1 MVYYNDEHALT
12 LGVRKGL
19 VKAGVQFMVHDGD
32 QNKVGGDTGQGCAT
46 VFVK

>member
-1 MVYYNDEHALT
+1 MVFYNDEHALT

-32 QNKVGGDTGQGCAT
+32 QNKVAGDTDEGCARL
-46 VFVK
+46 FVQ